1 MSLSGKAIGMIR
13 RGVLT
18 SSRVVDGALRLL
30 QATVQGTAVDDVEQ
44 LEPYG
49 LAAVAPAGAHV
60 LIVHVGADESH
71 PVAVAASS
79 PAHRPSGMTA
89 GQVALYDSTGKVVML
104 STSGIQLGTS
114 ASKGVART
122 GDTIAVSQ
130 SQFLTWISQV
140 TTYINTLTP
149 GTITP
154 FVGSP
159 TGTITSGSAVV
170 KAVD

>member
-1 MSLSGKAIGMIR
+1 MSAAGKILGMVR

-18 SSRVVDGALRLL
+18 ASKLTTGALRQL
-30 QATVQGTAVDDVEQ
+30 QAKVDGTTVDDVE
-44 LEPYG
+44 LMEPYG
-49 LAAVAPAGAHV
+49 LAAVAPAGSHV

-71 PVAVAASS
+71 PVALAASHTS
-79 PAHRPSGMTA
+79 HRPSGLTA
-89 GQVALYDSTGKVVML
+89 GQVALYDSTGKVVTL
-104 STSGIQLGTS
+104 STSGILLGTS

-122 GDTIAVSQ
+122 GDAIAVSQ
-130 SQFLTWISQV
+130 ASFIAWMGQV

-159 TGTITSGSAVV
+159 TGTITGGSAVV